1 MGLNRNDGPHTHT
14 LIHLSLFKTDLW
26 STLCINPFNHTLSL
40 SLSMSRKSNIER
52 ASAACNFALFNHMT
66 WVLLFESFPSKR
78 LLPLSI
84 KSLSLSF
91 LFLIYVGVIKNK
103 KSDNACYVLLFYL
116 IIPFFVKS
124 LLCNF

>member
-1 MGLNRNDGPHTHT
+1 MMGLTPIP
-14 LIHLSLFKTDLW
+14 LSISLFLKLTCGLLFASIP
-26 STLCINPFNHTLSL
+26 STILSL